1 MHSPGREFRR
11 LVIHSPSSCISAS
24 WRGVATGHGIAD
36 ALTALPWLQA
46 PVDFDLGSLA
56 REFVILDDASE
67 PGRIVTRAQVMFP
80 GAVVDPLG
88 DLEKQH
94 QVLSA
99 EIEGIIRPAKIETE
113 VLAEFPFGIFS
124 RVPPVRLPRTD
135 GLH

>member
-1 MHSPGREFRR
+1 M
-11 LVIHSPSSCISAS
+11 
-24 WRGVATGHGIAD
+24 
-36 ALTALPWLQA
+36 
-46 PVDFDLGSLA
+46 
-56 REFVILDDASE
+56 
-67 PGRIVTRAQVMFP
+67 MFP

-94 QVLSA
+94 RVLST

-113 VLAEFPFGIFS
+113 VLAELPFGIFS